1 MTNRIKGRMAFRASM
16 CMGVAAV
23 ALLSRAPTAHAANA
37 DGLMMDEQVKVVPT
51 NGGKETDI
59 TMHVESRGDAS
70 RSTMQMSGEANGSVI
85 LRPGDG
91 RTIMLMPQQQMYMTM
106 PQNGAAAAAATSQP
120 AGEVTVTDLK
130 KSQKIDGH
138 DTEGYLV
145 TYKPKEGE
153 SHEITYWMAKDI
165 PDAEKVAEQLNKAPL
180 SPTGG
185 RGARGGGASAAPNVS
200 ITGMPKD
207 AGVPLEVQMSESTEN
222 ITILFSNIKFGSI
235 PDSDLKIPDGWRDL
249 SAMMGGGGM
258 PNIPNGG

>member
-1 MTNRIKGRMAFRASM
+1 MAAM
-16 CMGVAAV
+16 VVLA
-23 ALLSRAPTAHAANA
+23 RAPRAYAADT
-37 DGLMMDEQVKVVPT
+37 DGLTMDEEVKAVPT

-59 TMHVESRGDAS
+59 KMHVESRGDAS
-70 RSTMQMSGEANGSVI
+70 RSTMQMSGEANSSVI

-106 PQNGAAAAAATSQP
+106 PQSSGAAAAAATSQP

-138 DTEGYLV
+138 ETEGYLV
-145 TYKPKEGE
+145 TYKPKEGA

-165 PDAEKVAEQLNKAPL
+165 PDAGKIADQLDKAPL

-200 ITGMPKD
+200 VTGMPKD
-207 AGVPLEVQMSESTEN
+207 AGVPLEVQMSESTES
-222 ITILFSNIKFGSI
+222 ITIIFSNIKFGSI

-249 SAMMGGGGM
+249 SSMMPAGM
-258 PNIPNGG
+258 PNFPAGG